1 MFAKQEKQKNNDL
14 MSRSDEHKKQ
24 RIGEPLPAEE
34 DDETTSDD
42 ENIVDSNIGNE
53 DLLPNQKR
61 TNLYKS

>member
-1 MFAKQEKQKNNDL
+1 

>member
-1 MFAKQEKQKNNDL
+1 

-24 RIGEPLPAEE
+24 RIGEPLVTEE
-34 DDETTSDD
+34 DDDTTSDD
-42 ENIVDSNIGNE
+42 DNIVDSNIGNE